1 MRACP
6 YCAEQ
11 IQDAAIL
18 CRYCGKSVTPVASP
32 SRPLPGLSGS
42 FESRIIRIAILTLLL
57 IVMGVAL
64 LYAYRAQSPSAQIVS
79 YDRAG
84 SDIRSGQAKMVT
96 IASDTATIDR
106 IDGSRET
113 VTIGTND
120 GGVFQTLI
128 LDYNA
133 TVPADKRVTLDL
145 QRDNQTFGTFG
156 SVLLS
161 LLPVLLIGG
170 LFYYVLQQVRRR

>member
-18 CRYCGKSVTPVASP
+18 CRYCGKSVTPVAQP
-32 SRPLPGLSGS
+32 TTTPAAQAFGS
-42 FESRIIRIAILTLLL
+42 SVFRSAALTLLL

-64 LYAYRAQSPSAQIVS
+64 LYAYRAQSPSAPTVT
-79 YDRAG
+79 YDRAVTEIQTG
-84 SDIRSGQAKMVT
+84 QVRSVT
-96 IASDTATIDR
+96 ISNDVATLEKV
-106 IDGSRET
+106 DGTRES
-113 VTIGTND
+113 VNIGND
-120 GGVFQTLI
+120 VSAFQKAI

-133 TVPADKRVTLDL
+133 TQPNDKKVALTI
-145 QRDNQTFGTFG
+145 QKESQTFGVIG

-170 LFYYVLQQVRRR
+170 FFVYMMREATRRR

>member
-32 SRPLPGLSGS
+32 PAELRGSDPGSRL
-42 FESRIIRIAILTLLL
+42 IRNAILTLLL
-57 IVMGVAL
+57 VVMGVAL
-64 LYAYRAQSPSAQIVS
+64 LYAYRAQSPSIPQVS
-79 YDRAG
+79 YDRAIAEVQAG
-84 SDIRSGQAKMVT
+84 QVRSVT
-96 IASDTATIDR
+96 IAGDVATLVKR
-106 IDGSRET
+106 DGTQESVVVGDNTGAFEKA
-113 VTIGTND
+113 
-120 GGVFQTLI
+120 I

-133 TVPADKRVTLDL
+133 TQPSDRRVEL
-145 QRDNQTFGTFG
+145 QLQKGSQTFGIVG

-170 LFYYVLQQVRRR
+170 FFVYLVQQARRR

>member
-18 CRYCGKSVTPVASP
+18 CRYCGKSVTPVVQPTTTPAAQAF
-32 SRPLPGLSGS
+32 GS
-42 FESRIIRIAILTLLL
+42 SVVRSALLTLLL
-57 IVMGVAL
+57 IVMGVGL
-64 LYAYRAQSPSAQIVS
+64 LYAYRAQSPSAPTVT
-79 YDRAG
+79 YDKAVTEIQAG
-84 SDIRSGQAKMVT
+84 QVRSVT
-96 IASDTATIDR
+96 ITNEVATLDKV
-106 IDGSRET
+106 DGSHES
-113 VTIGTND
+113 VTIGND
-120 GGVFQTLI
+120 VGAFQKVV

-133 TVPADKRVTLDL
+133 TQPTDKKVALTIRSESP
-145 QRDNQTFGTFG
+145 TFGVVG

-170 LFYYVLQQVRRR
+170 FFVYMMREATRRR

>member
-18 CRYCGKSVTPVASP
+18 CRYCAKSVTPVAPP
-32 SRPLPGLSGS
+32 SRRLPGMSGS

-64 LYAYRAQSPSAQIVS
+64 LYAYRAQSPSSQIVS
-79 YDRAG
+79 YDRAVL
-84 SDIRSGQAKMVT
+84 DIRSGQVKAVT
-96 IASDTATIDR
+96 IASDTATIDK
-106 IDGSRET
+106 IDGSGET
-113 VTIGTND
+113 VNIGTND
-120 GGVFQTLI
+120 GGAFQKLT

-133 TVPADKRVTLDL
+133 TVPANQRITLAL
-145 QRDNQTFGTFG
+145 QKDSQTSGIIG

-170 LFYYVLQQVRRR
+170 VFYYVVQQVRRR